1 MPPQSLQTGGL
12 CAAAVVAAIT
22 AAYGLGSPK
31 LASIVAAYGLQAPK
45 LSETTRS
52 QLWARIKQI
61 LALLAVAQNYQLLL
75 AAPRSLDSAIQV
87 ITTLSK
93 KYNLIKNYVPTL
105 FTVSVLIQGSD
116 ILNGHVRSWVREKEL
131 PNHRY
136 TNFWATAGL
145 VESLRRRTCH
155 MTGRALPVNTASEE
169 IKLNAMYGNI
179 RFWQGWRPFW
189 IIRSSSRTH
198 GMNDMTIRTLGFS
211 PEPIMKFLEMCSEL
225 AEQNIPKQQG
235 SVNTVTTVFHPQ
247 RLSGSTGGGGGGGG
261 VPPALENDPFF
272 NQQPNPTH
280 SWSMYPSP
288 SAWNMGERKPMRR
301 LDTVYI
307 DEQVKGDLLRRIG
320 TYLNPLRFEL
330 YAACGVP
337 RRLGFLFHGP
347 PGTGKT
353 SLSLALAGQFRL
365 PLYIL
370 DVPDLQSDA
379 ELKTLFKGL
388 PSNCFVLLEDVDC
401 VGSSR
406 TVPAQAAEE
415 AAFASKM
422 TSMNNTRFSSGGSRV
437 GGVTLSGLLNVID
450 GPDSVNGRILL
461 MSSNHPEQLDP
472 ALIRPGRVDQKLYLG
487 HISSA
492 CAETMFFEIYA
503 KFREAYRQD
512 LARVKSIKKESKE
525 KEEKKDEEED
535 DEMSS
540 SSPTCPLLDMT
551 DEELRRHAADFGS
564 GIPSGTFTPAE
575 LQVYIFDH
583 ENSACAAVE
592 ELPEWV
598 KEQVAAKQVV

>member
-22 AAYGLGSPK
+22 AAYGLGSPQ
-31 LASIVAAYGLQAPK
+31 AGLHCC
-45 LSETTRS
+45 R
-52 QLWARIKQI
+52 LWARIKQI

-93 KYNLIKNYVPTL
+93 KYNMIKNYVPTL

-116 ILNGHVRSWVREKEL
+116 VLNGHVRSTPGEHGERGNQIERHVWKHPVL
-131 PNHRY
+131 
-136 TNFWATAGL
+136 AGL
-145 VESLRRRTCH
+145 
-155 MTGRALPVNTASEE
+155 A
-169 IKLNAMYGNI
+169 
-179 RFWQGWRPFW
+179 PFW

-261 VPPALENDPFF
+261 GVPPALENDPFF

-288 SAWNMGERKPMRR
+288 SAWNIGERKPMRR

-415 AAFASKM
+415 AASASKM
-422 TSMNNTRFSSGGSRV
+422 TAANNTRFASGGVRA

-540 SSPTCPLLDMT
+540 SSPTCPLLDMS

-564 GIPSGTFTPAE
+564 GIPPGT
-575 LQVYIFDH
+575 LRQL
-583 ENSACAAVE
+583 NSRSIYSIMRTRHV
-592 ELPEWV
+592 LPSRIWRGG
-598 KEQVAAKQVV
+598 